1 MRGRLPSFHWF
12 WRERAKCLSKILT
25 VEWALSVLT
34 WWHWWRWSM
43 ALGFFGWIGD
53 FFWWDLRYGYI
64 YMTWRRLSLS
74 LPHSFCRS
82 MWHTRVTFFGISFP
96 IWGASHV
103 DARLPAAP
111 THACATPE
119 IELSSLVHAN
129 IHATYKSFRWWLRVV
144 VLWLHLSSAVGTFP
158 NFRCS
163 PPPPR
168 RGRDMWGE

>member
-43 ALGFFGWIGD
+43 ALGLLDELGISFGEI
-53 FFWWDLRYGYI
+53 FL
-64 YMTWRRLSLS
+64 WRGCGSLS
-74 LPHSFCRS
+74 FPHSFCRS